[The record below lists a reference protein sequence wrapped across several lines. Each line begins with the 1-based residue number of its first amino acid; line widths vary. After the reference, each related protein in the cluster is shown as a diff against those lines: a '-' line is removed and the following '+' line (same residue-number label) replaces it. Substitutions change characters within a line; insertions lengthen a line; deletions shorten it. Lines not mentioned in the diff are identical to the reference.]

1 MCVCVWV
8 WLYLNISAATSCGW
22 GEGDEIKD
30 TLLRKSLIITDGVQN
45 AVREWKGVSLEEM
58 LSESW

>member
-1 MCVCVWV
+1 MCVSVT
-8 WLYLNISAATSCGW
+8 ISAATSCGW

-30 TLLRKSLIITDGVQN
+30 TLLRKSLIITDDGVQN

-58 LSESW
+58 LNESW

>member
-1 MCVCVWV
+1 MCVCVCV
-8 WLYLNISAATSCGW
+8 SVTISAATSCGW